1 MEDPVPLE
9 ICPWWS
15 GIYALHDVY
24 RAGGE
29 GNTSDNKVPAIL
41 SAYITEFGDCCL
53 LMHVLDYTHIEGGSI
68 AWCNW
73 TGVGYRGG
81 NRVSLYARDNEGWDL
96 HFQKEV
102 EVNNDEAEVLST
114 IYDQISERQSGG
126 QLVAEFLL
134 PYLPEADQLSIW
146 DGVSN
151 LNDPDGES
159 LNQIRD
165 STLIAPL
172 LGLDV
177 IPLVQ
182 RYYGRTPW
190 HRREQLNRPLTPRRW
205 DS

>member
-1 MEDPVPLE
+1 MMEDPVPLE

-29 GNTSDNKVPAIL
+29 GNSSDNKVPAIL

-53 LMHVLDYTHIEGGSI
+53 LMHILDYTHIDGGPI

-96 HFQKEV
+96 HFTKEV
-102 EVNNDEAEVLST
+102 EVNNDEADVLSM

-126 QLVAEFLL
+126 QIVAEFLL

-146 DGVSN
+146 DGVTN
-151 LNDPDGES
+151 LNAVDES
-159 LNQIRD
+159 ILKILE
-165 STLIAPL
+165 SPLIEPL
-172 LGLDV
+172 LGLDI

-182 RYYGRTPW
+182 HFYS
-190 HRREQLNRPLTPRRW
+190 REQWFNRKTSHSPIRPRRW
-205 DS
+205 D

>member
-53 LMHVLDYTHIEGGSI
+53 LMHVLDDTHIEGGSI

-81 NRVSLYARDNEGWDL
+81 NRVSQQEARPVGSRRRRL
-96 HFQKEV
+96 LRF
-102 EVNNDEAEVLST
+102 
-114 IYDQISERQSGG
+114 RQ
-126 QLVAEFLL
+126 
-134 PYLPEADQLSIW
+134 
-146 DGVSN
+146 
-151 LNDPDGES
+151 
-159 LNQIRD
+159 
-165 STLIAPL
+165 T
-172 LGLDV
+172 
-177 IPLVQ
+177 
-182 RYYGRTPW
+182 GR
-190 HRREQLNRPLTPRRW
+190 RRP
-205 DS
+205 

>member
-29 GNTSDNKVPAIL
+29 GNSSDNKVPAIL

-53 LMHVLDYTHIEGGSI
+53 LMHILDYTHIDGGPI

-96 HFQKEV
+96 HFTKEV
-102 EVNNDEAEVLST
+102 EVNNDEADVLSM

-126 QLVAEFLL
+126 QIVAEFLL

-146 DGVSN
+146 DGVTN
-151 LNDPDGES
+151 LNAVDES
-159 LNQIRD
+159 ILKILE
-165 STLIAPL
+165 SPLIEPL
-172 LGLDV
+172 LGLDI

-182 RYYGRTPW
+182 HFYS
-190 HRREQLNRPLTPRRW
+190 REQWFNRKTSHSPIRPRRW
-205 DS
+205 D

>member
-1 MEDPVPLE
+1 MDNPVPLE
-9 ICPWWS
+9 ICPWLS

-29 GNTSDNKVPAIL
+29 GNSSDNNVPAIL
-41 SAYITEFGDCCL
+41 SAYFTEFGDACL
-53 LMHVLDYTHIEGGSI
+53 VMHVLDYTHIEGGQI

-81 NRVSLYARDNEGWDL
+81 NRVSLYARDDEGWDL
-96 HFQKEV
+96 HFKKEV

-114 IYDQISERQSGG
+114 IYDQILERQLGG
-126 QLVAEFLL
+126 QIVAEFLL

-151 LNDPDGES
+151 LNDPDGVS

-182 RYYGRTPW
+182 RFYGRTPW
-190 HRREQLNRPLTPRRW
+190 HQREQLNRPLTPRRW
-205 DS
+205 E